1 MAGHD
6 IPVDFSSRLT
16 IPVHS
21 ISQTLCIIYVRCVID
36 IACIIWVIWY
46 ALQKIHCMVCST
58 YIHTWH
64 ACIHANI
71 QTYLQTYHAG
81 SHMDTSIHRWIHY
94 MQSFLRL
101 LLFHSF
107 RHVFVVLCFI
117 IFLIHRCM
125 LSFIVSLRYS
135 FYHVIECN
143 RVCLH
148 VSMHVFIHILRHIYL
163 YYIHTDAMQT
173 LIDA

>member
-1 MAGHD
+1 MCHWHCMHYLSHLIRITANSLHGLQYLHTYMTCMHTCKHTNILTD
-6 IPVDFSSRLT
+6 ISCRLT
-16 IPVHS
+16 HGHIDTQVN
-21 ISQTLCIIYVRCVID
+21 TL
-36 IACIIWVIWY
+36 Y
-46 ALQKIHCMVCST
+46 AIL
-58 YIHTWH
+58 
-64 ACIHANI
+64 
-71 QTYLQTYHAG
+71 
-81 SHMDTSIHRWIHY
+81 
-94 MQSFLRL
+94 LRL

-107 RHVFVVLCFI
+107 RHVFVVFCFI
-117 IFLIHRCM
+117 IVLIHRCM